1 MDQIFEAFTLLV
13 TYYQAA
19 EMWTRKTFANAIVSQ
34 FESAEAKVR
43 QQVYSQESH
52 QEGGIYFHIA
62 IKLDH
67 QKRWFRV
74 RSELA
79 LKDLLCL

>member
-43 QQVYSQESH
+43 Q
-52 QEGGIYFHIA
+52 
-62 IKLDH
+62 
-67 QKRWFRV
+67 
-74 RSELA
+74 
-79 LKDLLCL
+79 